1 MGFREPFVTG
11 EKYHIYNRGTDK
23 RKTFLDKNDYERFLF
38 VLKSLNGRSSHGNV
52 SKSLDLALSGKSRKQ
67 IKEYSQ
73 LVDVADY
80 CLMPNHYH
88 LVVEQLIDGGISK
101 FLQKVMTSYTMYF
114 NKKYERSGVLFQ
126 GKTKSK
132 FITSN
137 LHYRQVKMY
146 IDLNPVDLYDSG
158 WREKGKVSSLDG
170 AKKFLKDFKWSSC
183 KDYSPYTKYLN
194 GSEELKILEYV
205 EES

>member
-23 RKTFLDKNDYERFLF
+23 RKTFIDKNDYERFLF
-38 VLKSLNGRSSHGNV
+38 ILESLNRFSSHGNIKQSMKAV
-52 SKSLDLALSGKSRKQ
+52 LSGKSRGSRNDHSK
-67 IKEYSQ
+67 
-73 LVDVADY
+73 LVRVVDY

-88 LVVEQLIDGGISK
+88 LVIEQLVDGGISK

-114 NKKYERSGVLFQ
+114 NKKYERNGVLFQ

-137 LHYRQVKMY
+137 LHYKQVKTY
-146 IDLNPVDLYDSG
+146 IDLNPVDLSEAG
-158 WREKGKVSSLDG
+158 WRKKGRVGSIEKTN
-170 AKKFLKDFKWSSC
+170 KFLKDFKWSSC
-183 KDYSPYTKYLN
+183 KDYSSYAKYL
-194 GSEELKILEYV
+194 GGTERLGLLEYV
-205 EES
+205 DEP

>member
-23 RKTFLDKNDYERFLF
+23 RKIFLDKNDYERFLF
-38 VLKSLNGRSSHGNV
+38 ILESLNRSSSHGNV
-52 SKSLDLALSGKSRKQ
+52 GKSLGLVLSGRSRKQ
-67 IKEYSQ
+67 LKEYSK
-73 LVDVADY
+73 LVHVTDY

-88 LVVEQLIDGGISK
+88 LVLEQIVDGGISK

-114 NKKYERSGVLFQ
+114 NKRNERSGVLFQ

-137 LHYRQVKMY
+137 LHYKQVKTY
-146 IDLNPVDLYDSG
+146 IDLNPVDLCDSG
-158 WREKGKVSSLDG
+158 WREKGRVSSLEKT
-170 AKKFLKDFKWSSC
+170 KKFLEDFKWSSC
-183 KDYSPYTKYLN
+183 EDHSEYMKYLN
-194 GSEELKILEYV
+194 GDEELKLLEYV
-205 EES
+205 EEA